1 MSAGRAD
8 IPYVDFATIRLP
20 SGPQSARGLPPCR
33 AVGRPKGLVVDAT
46 AGLGGDAF
54 LLAVAGFKV
63 LAVER
68 HPQVFEALA
77 AGLERA
83 EADPKLSGWLGGRLS
98 LRLADARD
106 VLDEL
111 VEVSAVHVDPMFPEK
126 RKAALPPKDIQQL
139 RRLVGADADAV
150 ELLEIARRVAPRVAV
165 KRPRRAPP
173 LMLGPDAS
181 IEGKLAR
188 YDVYLRV
195 PSPSSGSSS

>member
-1 MSAGRAD
+1 MTAGRAD
-8 IPYVDFATIRLP
+8 IPYVAFATIRLP

-54 LLAVAGFKV
+54 LLAVAGFEV

-68 HPQVFEALA
+68 HPEGFQALA
-77 AGLERA
+77 EGLKRA
-83 EADPKLSGWLGGRLS
+83 EADPKLSRWLGGRLR
-98 LRLADARD
+98 LRLADARE

-111 VEVSAVHVDPMFPEK
+111 GHVSAVHVDPMFPRK
-126 RKAALPPKDIQQL
+126 RKAALPSKDIQQL
-139 RRLVGADADAV
+139 RRLVGPDEDAAELV
-150 ELLEIARRVAPRVAV
+150 EVARRASPRVAV

-173 LMLGPDAS
+173 LVVDPDAA

-195 PSPSSGSSS
+195 ASPSSGSAL